1 MSASSLID
9 EIIAQAQSQ
18 KSIRSIELL
27 DKAGLYPS
35 AISRIRSTGDCRFS
49 TIERLLDAAGFK
61 LVIVKNDRDSELL
74 AKGELF

>member
-1 MSASSLID
+1 MSANFLID
-9 EIIAQAQSQ
+9 QILAQALSQ
-18 KSIRSIELL
+18 EGIRSGELL

-49 TIERLLDAAGFK
+49 TIQRLLDAAGFK

>member
-1 MSASSLID
+1 MPAGLLID
-9 EIIAQAQSQ
+9 QILAQALNQEGICSGA
-18 KSIRSIELL
+18 LL

-61 LVIVKNDRDSELL
+61 LVVVKNDRDSELL